1 MCGIAGLVM
10 HDGTTPEVAILDRFA
25 RALGHRGPDG
35 EGKHLAGPVGMVMT
49 RLAIIDLVTGDQPI
63 YDPGGVALIANAG
76 NLQLHRASRGTVG
89 DTVYDEVGLRA
100 ATPSLSEKRPFL
112 RQ

>member
-10 HDGTTPEVAILDRFA
+10 HDGTTPPIEILDRFA

-49 RLAIIDLVTGDQPI
+49 RLAIIDLMTGDQPI
-63 YDPGGVALIANAG
+63 YDPGGVALIANAEIY
-76 NLQLHRASRGTVG
+76 NYV
-89 DTVYDEVGLRA
+89 ELRIKL
-100 ATPSLSEKRPFL
+100 ATLFL
-112 RQ
+112 KN